1 MKAIFKSLLAFAVV
15 CSFSANAVNL
25 DTLSDFGR
33 DRSFSAIK
41 TKVLDLVRKKRILTA
56 AKKIALEL
64 RKSKMLTRTQ
74 KSKLEEL
81 MWTLT
86 DSAVNILVKSND
98 LDQAADFVQKLMVEY
113 PLWSHGK
120 DAFRRVAFL
129 HGMNG
134 KWYRAQ
140 KMARRY
146 IKTTTVDAY
155 TPDMLYLLAVSLEQ
169 MGHVRQASLTLR
181 RFVQLFPQHENLASA
196 KSKLASLDDQAGLE
210 STKKL

>member
-98 LDQAADFVQKLMVEY
+98 LDQAADFVQKLMVE
-113 PLWSHGK
+113 
-120 DAFRRVAFL
+120 
-129 HGMNG
+129 
-134 KWYRAQ
+134 
-140 KMARRY
+140 RRY